1 MLVEVVD
8 AVNPKHRQSG
18 PRIIIPVVILLEQN
32 SSTSDIL
39 GGQTLDTSTS
49 TSTSTSHQSQLHLF
63 LFLTVEASAVYV
75 LPYTSYIVAAFT
87 LIIYGEM
94 RQHKSIMSCHPH
106 HGLPYI

>member
-1 MLVEVVD
+1 MVD

-49 TSTSTSHQSQLHLF
+49 TSHQSQLHLF

-75 LPYTSYIVAAFT
+75 LLYTSYIVAAFT